1 MRLAPP
7 LSSNS
12 HVHEYPNITA
22 AYNAVIAQ
30 TDPVGFV
37 AMSAICLNGKY
48 PTSGTSAL
56 AYFPVQAS
64 PEDPSMLVNGY
75 NPLTQAG
82 IPIRQRRSQAQNDE
96 LASFVAFLT
105 DFTSPPTP
113 DSPMTA
119 TLRKYCYSAGRG
131 AASLAPPRI
140 ERQPQP
146 QILAVRARVRSA

>member
-1 MRLAPP
+1 
-7 LSSNS
+7 
-12 HVHEYPNITA
+12 
-22 AYNAVIAQ
+22 
-30 TDPVGFV
+30 
-37 AMSAICLNGKY
+37 MSAICLDGKY

-64 PEDPSMLVNGY
+64 SESPSVLTNSY

-96 LASFVAFLT
+96 LGSFVAFLT

-119 TLRKYCYSAGRG
+119 TLKKYCYS
-131 AASLAPPRI
+131 SP
-140 ERQPQP
+140 
-146 QILAVRARVRSA
+146 